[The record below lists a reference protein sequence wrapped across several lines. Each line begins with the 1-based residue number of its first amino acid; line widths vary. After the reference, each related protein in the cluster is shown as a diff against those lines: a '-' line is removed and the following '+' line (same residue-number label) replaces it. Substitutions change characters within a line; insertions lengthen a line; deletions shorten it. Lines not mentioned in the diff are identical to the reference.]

1 MSEAF
6 GGALPSAILAE
17 RDRLPVGLLD
27 RILEDRYLARA
38 IAHYRDHPKAEGLL
52 MNLLRTID
60 LELAQEEIDA
70 AHAE

>member
-17 RDRLPVGLLD
+17 RDRLPVGTLD

-38 IAHYRDHPKAEGLL
+38 IAHFHTHPKAEGPL
-52 MNLLRTID
+52 MDLLRTID
-60 LELAQEEIDA
+60 LDLAQEEIDA
-70 AHAE
+70 RHAE